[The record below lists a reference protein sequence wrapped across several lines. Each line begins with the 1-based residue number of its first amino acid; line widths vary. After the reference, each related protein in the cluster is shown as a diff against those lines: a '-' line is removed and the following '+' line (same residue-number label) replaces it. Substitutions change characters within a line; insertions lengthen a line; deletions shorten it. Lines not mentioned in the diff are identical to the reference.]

1 MEFDKLLG
9 KVGPYEDSNGDT
21 RAMSDSDINSSSEFE
36 LPFLTKKQQ
45 HQMTQNFKQDEILD
59 TQSLLCNYMDPPGTF
74 NSRCLQMMVPAY
86 RLFHHVFNLKPKP
99 LEEVFIR
106 PE

>member
-36 LPFLTKKQQ
+36 LPFFTKKQQ
-45 HQMTQNFKQDEILD
+45 L
-59 TQSLLCNYMDPPGTF
+59 
-74 NSRCLQMMVPAY
+74 
-86 RLFHHVFNLKPKP
+86 
-99 LEEVFIR
+99 
-106 PE
+106 